1 MCQLAIEKQASRFND
16 RVMSMNWT
24 SRLARRW
31 ADFFRPV
38 ERIPAEFRD
47 RDAERVR
54 RELELIRIRFP
65 HHA

>member
-1 MCQLAIEKQASRFND
+1 MIT
-16 RVMSMNWT
+16 NWI

-31 ADFFRPV
+31 ASFF
-38 ERIPAEFRD
+38 ESAEGIPAEFVD

-54 RELELIRIRFP
+54 RELDLIRIRFP